1 MAGLINL
8 EPLFRP
14 RSVAVVGA
22 SPRPSV
28 GRYIIDTLKAFGFPG
43 DIYPVNPGYAA
54 IDDRPCFASLA
65 DLPAPPDAV
74 AFCVSP
80 ERTLDGFRQLPAA
93 GARAAVIFG
102 GGYGEAGA
110 WGRAAQAEISGIAR
124 ESGIALCG
132 PNCMGVISPHAC
144 SATYLHVGSRREE
157 LAGNVGLIS
166 QSGSICI
173 SMLADV
179 SRFGFSLVA
188 STGNEAVV
196 SAAAVLDYMVD
207 HAETRI
213 IATFTET
220 IAEPERFVA
229 ALDRAAAAGK
239 PVVVLKVGKTER
251 TLKAI
256 TTHTGGIAGDQRV
269 FSEVLRAHR
278 AIEVQE
284 YDELVEVLAAF
295 QAPKLPQGRA
305 ISVVTSSGGAAEL
318 MLDIADKT
326 DLALPA
332 LPRPDFAEARR
343 VIGDF
348 AGDGNPLDA
357 WGNGNFRE
365 NMPHAL
371 AVVGRAGNTDA
382 VVLAYDSADGAPMGR
397 IADYLARIDMLE
409 AARTASVK
417 PHYQLTLRP
426 GLRIAEQTTRFRA
439 LGIPQLFGVRQGLA
453 AIDRLARWN
462 GGLSAARPSAANA
475 VDLSDIPIAGRASVH
490 EHDSKRLIARLG
502 LRTTRERMASSLQDA
517 AQAAGNIGYPVVLK
531 AVSDAIP
538 HKSDLGLVILGIATP
553 DELTEAW
560 KSLTARLATAGKS
573 AEILV
578 QAMVEGG
585 LEVFAGAAHHPGYG
599 HVLAFG
605 LGGVELELQDDA
617 ALRMLPL
624 RQGEAEQ
631 MIAGIRGAARF
642 TAFRGRPA
650 YDTRSLAACLYAISD
665 LITAAG
671 HHIRE
676 IDLNPIKL
684 MPAGG
689 GCTIVDALLLPMEQ
703 AGDNA

>member
-1 MAGLINL
+1 MADSIDL

-14 RSVAVVGA
+14 RSVAIVGA

-28 GRYIIDTLKAFGFPG
+28 GRYIFDTLGAFGFPG
-43 DIYPVNPGYAA
+43 PVYPVNPRYEA
-54 IDDRPCFASLA
+54 IDETPCYPALA
-65 DLPAPPDAV
+65 DLPDAPDVV

-80 ERTLDGFRQLPAA
+80 ERTLDGFRQLPGA

-102 GGYGEAGA
+102 GGYGEAGD
-110 WGRAAQAEISGIAR
+110 WGRAAQAEMIAIAR

-132 PNCMGVISPHAC
+132 PNCMGVISPHAR
-144 SATYLHVGSRREE
+144 SSTYLQIGSRREA

-173 SMLADV
+173 SMLSDV

-207 HAETRI
+207 HAETEI
-213 IATFTET
+213 VATFTET

-239 PVVVLKVGKTER
+239 PVVVLKVGKTPR
-251 TLKAI
+251 TREAI
-256 TTHTGGIAGDQRV
+256 TTHTGGIAGDERV

-278 AIEVQE
+278 AIEVDE
-284 YDELVEVLAAF
+284 FDELIEVLAAF
-295 QAPKLPQGRA
+295 QGSKLPETPA

-318 MLDIADKT
+318 MLDIAGET
-326 DLALPA
+326 GLDLPPLP
-332 LPRPDFAEARR
+332 EAVFEDARAK
-343 VIGDF
+343 IGDF

-371 AVVGRAGNTDA
+371 NLVGQVENTGS
-382 VVLAYDSADGAPMGR
+382 VVLAYDNDDDAPMGN
-397 IADYLARIDMLE
+397 IADYLARIDIME
-409 AARTASVK
+409 AARAGSAK
-417 PHYQLTLRP
+417 PYYQLTLRP
-426 GLRIAEQTTRFRA
+426 GLRIAEQTERLRA
-439 LGIPQLFGVRQGLA
+439 LGIPPLVGIRQGLG

-462 GGLSAARPSAANA
+462 ADTAAARS
-475 VDLSDIPIAGRASVH
+475 VTGDDLDISDIETVGRASIH
-490 EHDSKRLIARLG
+490 EYDSKRLMARLG
-502 LRTTRERMASSLQDA
+502 LRTTRERLVSSAEDA
-517 AQAAGNIGYPVVLK
+517 GAAAAEIGYPVVLK
-531 AVSDAIP
+531 AVADAIP
-538 HKSDLGLVILGIATP
+538 HKSDLGLVLVGIEDPAA
-553 DELTEAW
+553 LAAAW
-560 KSLTARLATAGKS
+560 TTLQSRLAAAGTA

-578 QAMVEGG
+578 QQMVSDG
-585 LEVFAGAAHHPGYG
+585 LEVFVGVAHHAGFG

-624 RQGEAEQ
+624 RQGDAEA
-631 MIAGIRGAARF
+631 MIGEIRGAARF
-642 TAFRGRPA
+642 AAYRGRPA
-650 YDTRSLAACLYAISD
+650 YDTESLAACLYAISD
-665 LITAAG
+665 LIAAHG
-671 HHIRE
+671 DLIRE

-684 MPAGG
+684 QAAGD
-689 GCTIVDALLLPMEQ
+689 GCVIVDALMLPMTQE
-703 AGDNA
+703 GDAS